1 MITVHFLRVLII
13 KLETVHLDEFAGP
26 VVQFSISH
34 NVYIMNN
41 REKRIS
47 LLPIL
52 LVNFI
57 GTLGFSIV
65 LPFLVFLV
73 NRFGGDAV
81 VYSLLAATYPAFQL
95 LGAPILGKWSDTY
108 GRKKVL
114 LLSNMGTAIGWIL
127 FLIALLLPLNGAF
140 NVNLVYFGSIV
151 ISVPLLFIFL
161 ARAIDGI
168 TGGNISV
175 ANAYLSDVSS
185 EENRSNNF
193 GKMAISSNLGFILGP
208 ALAGILG
215 GTVYGEL
222 LPVLAALLLSIVTIF
237 VIGFLLN
244 ESRPKSNPILISQE
258 GTIRRVFAQECKDC
272 YPPDSSANLKFRDV
286 FKLKHVAFL
295 LALYFLIFLGFNVY
309 YSSFPTHAA
318 SSLQWSVTQLGMFY
332 AVLSG
337 IMVLI
342 QGPVLKKALK
352 KFSEE
357 KLVIIGSVIL
367 GTNFVLFFS
376 NNIISICTAVVLFA
390 VGNGLMWP
398 SFMSLLSK
406 SAGKVHQGVV
416 QGIAGS
422 FGGVASII
430 GLIAGGVLY
439 NSIGAATFLVSAAII
454 FSVFALSFRLVK
466 M

>member
-1 MITVHFLRVLII
+1 MI
-13 KLETVHLDEFAGP
+13 
-26 VVQFSISH
+26 
-34 NVYIMNN
+34 N
-41 REKRIS
+41 RDKRRP
-47 LLPIL
+47 LFPIL

-73 NRFGGDAV
+73 IKFGGDAV
-81 VYSLLAATYPAFQL
+81 VYSFLAATYPAFQL
-95 LGAPILGKWSDTY
+95 LGSPILGKWSDVY

-114 LLSNMGTAIGWIL
+114 LLSNAGTALGWIL
-127 FLIALLLPLNGAF
+127 FLIALVLPLNGTF
-140 NVNLVYFGSIV
+140 NVNLVYFGTV
-151 ISVPLLFIFL
+151 MISVPLLFIFL

-185 EENRSNNF
+185 DENRSNNF

-215 GTVYGEL
+215 GTVYGAL

-237 VIGFLLN
+237 VIGFLLM

-258 GTIRRVFAQECKDC
+258 GTIRKVFAQECRDC
-272 YPPDSSANLKFRDV
+272 LPPVSDAEPKFRDV
-286 FKLKHVAFL
+286 FKLKHVSFL
-295 LALYFLIFLGFNVY
+295 LILYFLIFLGFNIF

-318 SSLQWSVTQLGMFY
+318 NALQWSVTQLGIFY

-337 IMVLI
+337 IMVII

-352 KFSEE
+352 RLSEE
-357 KLVIIGSVIL
+357 KLVIVGSVIL
-367 GTNFVLFFS
+367 GANFVLFFS
-376 NNIISICTAVVLFA
+376 NNIVFICAAVILFA

-406 SAGKVHQGVV
+406 RAGTVHQGAV

-439 NSIGAATFLVSAAII
+439 NLIGGTTFLVSAAVI
-454 FSVFALSFRLVK
+454 FSVFVMSFRLLK
-466 M
+466 R